1 VNSQDLVAEK
11 GNAVINAAPEMMT
24 SNRVHEQRPVGRG
37 SAAQERNGMLVAA
50 KKPTLTKRQ
59 REIYEFLRDKIIN
72 RGYGPTVREIGLH
85 FDIRSPNGVMCHLKA
100 LERKGLISR
109 EQNMSR
115 AIQLS
120 DSPQNRLSVS
130 LIGSA
135 VAGGPIQPS
144 VSSDEVITFNT
155 VFEGS
160 DIACLKVEGNV
171 FAALHIMSGDYI
183 IINRE
188 MALQPGCHVAALDDR
203 HAVIICTVQDGSNQ
217 LIPAIPGPFTSTTR
231 QVLGVI
237 TGVVRKFRLPA
248 AATADAGITK

>member
-1 VNSQDLVAEK
+1 MPGGK
-11 GNAVINAAPEMMT
+11 KT
-24 SNRVHEQRPVGRG
+24 S
-37 SAAQERNGMLVAA
+37 
-50 KKPTLTKRQ
+50 LTKRQ

-120 DSPQNRLSVS
+120 DAPQNRLSVS
-130 LIGSA
+130 LIGSTA
-135 VAGGPIQPS
+135 SGGPIQPS
-144 VSSDEVITFNT
+144 VSSDESVSFAS

-160 DIACLKVEGNV
+160 DIGCLKVDGNS
-171 FAALHIMSGDYI
+171 FASLNIVSGDHI
-183 IINRE
+183 IISRD
-188 MALQPGCHVAALDDR
+188 APLQPGCHVAALDDR
-203 HAVIICTVQDGSNQ
+203 HAVIICTVQEGSNQ
-217 LIPAIPGPFTSTTR
+217 LSPAIPGAYSPTTR

-237 TGVVRKFRLPA
+237 TGVIRKFKVPQVQAPVAAPA
-248 AATADAGITK
+248 EPAIRT

>member
-1 VNSQDLVAEK
+1 MIKAASES
-11 GNAVINAAPEMMT
+11 VI
-24 SNRVHEQRPVGRG
+24 SNRVAVGRPSGFVSPTQHERSGMSG
-37 SAAQERNGMLVAA
+37 SV
-50 KKPTLTKRQ
+50 KKVSLTKRQ

-100 LERKGLISR
+100 LERKGLITR

-135 VAGGPIQPS
+135 ASGGPIQPS
-144 VSSDEVITFNT
+144 VSSDEMVSFSAM
-155 VFEGS
+155 FEGT
-160 DIACLKVEGNV
+160 DVACLKVEGNA
-171 FAALHIMSGDYI
+171 FTPLNIANGDFL

-188 MALQPGCHVAALDDR
+188 SPLQPGCHVAALDDR
-203 HAVIICTVQDGSNQ
+203 HSVIICTVQEGTNH
-217 LIPAIPGPFTSTTR
+217 LTPAISGAYSSTTR

-237 TGVVRKFRLPA
+237 TGIVRKYKTPQIPVA
-248 AATADAGITK
+248 APPVDVM

>member
-1 VNSQDLVAEK
+1 MIKAASET
-11 GNAVINAAPEMMT
+11 VI
-24 SNRVHEQRPVGRG
+24 SNRVAVGKALGLG
-37 SAAQERNGMLVAA
+37 SSAQNERSGMSGAG
-50 KKPTLTKRQ
+50 KKISLTKRQ

-135 VAGGPIQPS
+135 ASGGPIQPS
-144 VSSDEVITFNT
+144 VSSDEKISFSAM
-155 VFEGS
+155 FEGA
-160 DIACLKVEGNV
+160 DVACLKVEGNA
-171 FAALHIMSGDYI
+171 FAALNISNGDFL

-188 MALQPGCHVAALDDR
+188 SPVQAGCHVAALDDR
-203 HAVIICTVQDGSNQ
+203 HSVIICTVQDGTNH
-217 LIPAIPGPFTSTTR
+217 LTPAIPGAYTSTTR

-237 TGVVRKFRLPA
+237 TGIVRKFKIPIVPA
-248 AATADAGITK
+248 PVPVAAEMK